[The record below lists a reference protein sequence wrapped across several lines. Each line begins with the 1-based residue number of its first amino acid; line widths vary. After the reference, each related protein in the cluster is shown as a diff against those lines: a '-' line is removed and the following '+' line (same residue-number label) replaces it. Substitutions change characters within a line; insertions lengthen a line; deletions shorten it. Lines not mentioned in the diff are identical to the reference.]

1 MKAQSLFLSVLLVL
15 SSIAAISTNQNDVS
29 TNKLKTEQIKSDLI
43 DAFVAFNELNG
54 NKIEEK
60 RLAESFGITTDT
72 ELAKESYSSLHQF
85 IIARDAI
92 IAVTNT
98 ANPNI
103 EQLLGRGIKIE
114 SFENGNFETNI
125 IVSNKVVNQLNSR
138 FQTNIPLS
146 EESEPLSES
155 ISILEQNKET
165 IVICYFSDLKTYL
178 QKNQEASFS
187 IVPVDRNNNAVIDP
201 QEDFYGTYES
211 IEHALWVGKYPRL
224 LISNILLT
232 NQESQLSELST
243 SFVQWTLFNGQ
254 EILAENGYTNL
265 KQHEL
270 LAQNQSL
277 QITHEEAAANQA
289 DNGLFI
295 VLIILGGIFIL
306 GFVVTLALKN
316 QKGESDENIIE
327 INEIFAPQNIASPDG
342 LLYDKT
348 HTWAFLEKSGIVT
361 VGIDDFIRKAIG
373 KADRIECMETGKQIK
388 KGEILASLFFQ
399 GKKVQ
404 IKASISGTVYE
415 TNHDTFDIL
424 HSNDLSH
431 SWICKIKPENWRR
444 ETDFMIMADQYR
456 QWVRQEF
463 FRLKDFL
470 AENLTPNQK
479 VMQQIILQDGGEL
492 KAGCL
497 QELSPI
503 VWEEFETMFL

>member
-1 MKAQSLFLSVLLVL
+1 MKAQSLFLIVLLVL
-15 SSIAAISTNQNDVS
+15 SSFAAMSTNQNDVS
-29 TNKLKTEQIKSDLI
+29 TNYVETEQLKSNLI
-43 DAFVAFNELNG
+43 DAYVAFNELNG
-54 NKIEEK
+54 NKIEET

-72 ELAKESYSSLHQF
+72 EFAKERYSTLHQS

-103 EQLLGRGIKIE
+103 EQILGRGIKME
-114 SFENGNFETNI
+114 SFENGHFETNI
-125 IVSNKVVNQLNSR
+125 IVSNKVIDQLNSR
-138 FQTNIPLS
+138 FKTNIPLDKG
-146 EESEPLSES
+146 SEPLSES
-155 ISILEQNKET
+155 FSILEQNNEA
-165 IVICYFSDLKTYL
+165 IVICYFSDFKTYMH
-178 QKNQEASFS
+178 KNQTASFS
-187 IVPVDRNNNAVIDP
+187 IVPIDRNNNAVIDP

-224 LISNILLT
+224 LINNILLVI
-232 NQESQLSELST
+232 QEPQLSELST

-254 EILAENGYTNL
+254 EILARNGYTNL

-270 LAQNQSL
+270 LAQTQSL
-277 QITHEEAAANQA
+277 QITNEEATTNQA

-295 VLIILGGIFIL
+295 VMIILGGIFIL
-306 GFVVTLALKN
+306 GFIVTLALRQQKN
-316 QKGESDENIIE
+316 ESDDNSIE
-327 INEIFAPQNIASPDG
+327 TNEIFAPQNIASPSG

-348 HTWAFLEKSGIVT
+348 HTWAFLEKSGVVT

-404 IKASISGTVYE
+404 IKASISGTVCE
-415 TNHDTFDIL
+415 TNQDTFDIL
-424 HSNDLSH
+424 HSNDLSN